1 MRINLITS
9 GIILIVLGTML
20 LFAGVLAQSLGSATG
35 PKSEVKGGAVIL
47 IGPVPIVFGTDAES
61 AKTVLIL
68 AIILMLIVLAIYGRW
83 MK

>member
-1 MRINLITS
+1 MRVNFITT
-9 GIILIVLGTML
+9 GIILMVLGML
-20 LFAGVLAQSLGSATG
+20 VLFIGMLARSVNSSGGS
-35 PKSEVKGGAVIL
+35 KSEVKGGAVIL